1 MNQGRMVFSQIM
13 QFASQDILKRIVR
26 RYDGDYKKQEFT
38 SWKHFLCMSFG
49 QLTHRE
55 SMSDTM
61 LMLKLNKTK
70 LFHIGIG
77 IPFDKSTVS
86 RTNET
91 RPWKI
96 FQDFGMKLIEEAK
109 QLYIGDNQL
118 DVDLKGDVFALDSTT
133 VDLCLDVYCWATF
146 RTTKAGIK
154 IHTLLNSKTAIPEFI
169 FISEAS
175 VHDINIL
182 DKIPI
187 AKGNYYV
194 MDKAYTDFGRLY
206 SLHCKRAYFVV
217 RAKGNNT
224 YKKNGSRKVNKG
236 TGVKYDWDIVL
247 TGFYSSQNW
256 VKIILMC

>member
-1 MNQGRMVFSQIM
+1 MNQGKMVFAQIM
-13 QFASQDILKRIVR
+13 QFASRDVLRNIVN
-26 RYDGDYKKQEFT
+26 RYNGDYRKQEFT

-70 LFHIGIG
+70 LYHLGIG

-91 RPWKI
+91 RDWRI
-96 FQDFGMKLIEEAK
+96 YQDFGMKFIEEAK
-109 QLYIGDNQL
+109 HLYLGDNQL
-118 DVDLKGDVFALDSTT
+118 DLDLEGDIFALDSTT
-133 VDLCLDVYCWATF
+133 VDLCLDVYCWEKF
-146 RTTKAGIK
+146 RSTKAGIK

-169 FISEAS
+169 FITEAS

-194 MDKAYTDFGRLY
+194 DRK
-206 SLHCKRAYFVV
+206 SVV
-217 RAKGNNT
+217 
-224 YKKNGSRKVNKG
+224 
-236 TGVKYDWDIVL
+236 
-247 TGFYSSQNW
+247 
-256 VKIILMC
+256 